1 MEPDVSMET
10 VSMIRVAV
18 LPIGGPIPH
27 QRLREYV
34 SMLSRHTRI
43 DLSSISSFYFEHQK
57 SPFTHQPWES
67 GSLRFKYVVG
77 GAPPSPWEDFQA
89 HRKILAVI
97 GFCHCPN
104 ISDLDLVIDQFA
116 SVSKGYGS
124 ALAKRLFAFSPSNEQ
139 VRWILSI
146 LCCRNVKGWIAG
158 LSQVLILAVVWLWVE
173 LF

>member
-10 VSMIRVAV
+10 GSMIRIAV

-27 QRLREYV
+27 QRVREYV

-43 DLSSISSFYFEHQK
+43 DLSSISSFYSEHQK

-67 GSLRFKYVVG
+67 GSLRFKYMVG

-97 GFCHCPN
+97 GLCHCPA
-104 ISDLDLVIDQFA
+104 SPDLDLVIDQFA
-116 SVSKGYGS
+116 SVSRGYGS
-124 ALAKRLFAFSPSNEQ
+124 AVAKRLFAFSPSDEQ
-139 VRWILSI
+139 QLIILSNFSQQVV
-146 LCCRNVKGWIAG
+146 CSREAFQTPENFTAG
-158 LSQVLILAVVWLWVE
+158 RME
-173 LF
+173 EMG